1 MSFRILSKNVLRSA
15 ARAQPSATFV
25 AARFVAKPLAA
36 QTLRNFSASSMK
48 LNKDNETAKLVEIL
62 KEEIQVELEEPQV
75 TTIPEK
81 LASYDGFTIVKND
94 INSVNLH
101 LVKEQGDEE
110 IHVFIDVD
118 ELINGPDVFDQGLEA
133 EEPVAEEEEEFE
145 PMEDLSPAKVQ
156 FAIIDKTKNTA
167 LSFGINPDFTSGDFT
182 VQSILPFSDPSLLL
196 SEKAE
201 DFLKKDLTYA
211 GPQFSNLDENLQHAL
226 LQYLH
231 SRGLNVEFIE
241 YIQDLATHLE
251 NQKYINWLDSMQ
263 KFFK

>member
-1 MSFRILSKNVLRSA
+1 MSLRAFSKTVLKSA
-15 ARAQPSATFV
+15 TRVQPSATV
-25 AARFVAKPLAA
+25 RLVCKPLAA
-36 QTLRNFSASSMK
+36 QAVRSFSAAPVRF
-48 LNKDNETAKLVEIL
+48 NKDTETAKLVEIL
-62 KEEIQVELEEPQV
+62 KEEIQVELEEPEV
-75 TTIPEK
+75 NSLPEK
-81 LASYDGFTIVKND
+81 LTSYDGFTIVKNE

-101 LVKEQGDEE
+101 LVKVKGDEE

-118 ELINGPDVFDQGLEA
+118 ELINGPDVFEQGVEA
-133 EEPVAEEEEEFE
+133 EEPAAEEEEFE

-156 FAIIDKTKNTA
+156 FAVIDKTKNTA
-167 LSFGINPDFTSGDFT
+167 LSFGINPDFTTGDFT

-196 SEKAE
+196 SEKPE

-231 SRGLNVEFIE
+231 SRGLNVEFVE